1 MFGCAQR
8 RYRPF
13 MHMRAIVLTAA
24 TGVVLVGCSRPAP
37 PAVPA
42 PATPA
47 EVTSTGPVAASD
59 PRTAQSGAT
68 LDVGTAGG
76 SASYT
81 VGNWR
86 PVPVDAQIIPA
97 KGVMYSVDVRV
108 AANSGTVP
116 INGFYFAART
126 ADGSTVAPAVG
137 AVRPGIIYGQLTA
150 GQSVEGHVA
159 FDFAPGTAVT
169 GIVLRDPAGK
179 QLAFWTV
186 S

>member
-1 MFGCAQR
+1 MR
-8 RYRPF
+8 T
-13 MHMRAIVLTAA
+13 RAIVLTAA
-24 TGVVLVGCSRPAP
+24 AGVVLVGCSRPAP
-37 PAVPA
+37 PTAPVPA
-42 PATPA
+42 APV
-47 EVTSTGPVAASD
+47 EVTSTGPAAASG
-59 PRTAQSGAT
+59 PLTAQSGAT
-68 LDVGTAGG
+68 LDVATAGG

-86 PVPVDAQIIPA
+86 PVPADAQIIPA

-108 AANSGTVP
+108 VANSGTVP

-137 AVRPGIIYGQLTA
+137 AVRPAITYGQLTA

-159 FDFAPGTAVT
+159 FDFAPGAAVT
-169 GIVLRDPAGK
+169 GVVLRDPAGK